1 MASFDFGAMSAY
13 KFAGSNA
20 IASNTNANSL
30 AIDTQGFE
38 GVAVVSAVAASTLNS
53 AADLTVSLE
62 FLEGDDTN
70 VSNASALGA
79 GFIVAN
85 PDLEASN
92 TAYWASVKP
101 NKRYLFAKYV
111 PSTNAA
117 ANVVTLGALGFP
129 HKTPTY

>member
-1 MASFDFGAMSAY
+1 MASFDFGALSAY

-20 IASNTNANSL
+20 ISANTNANSL

-53 AADLTVSLE
+53 AANLTVSLE
-62 FLEGDDTN
+62 FLEGDDSN
-70 VSNASALGA
+70 VSNATALGSA
-79 GFIVAN
+79 FVISN
-85 PDLEASN
+85 PSLEESN

-117 ANVVTLGALGFP
+117 ANVVTVGALGMP

>member
-1 MASFDFGAMSAY
+1 MASFDFGAISAY
-13 KFAGSNA
+13 KFAGSAA

-38 GVAVVSAVAASTLNS
+38 GVAVVSAVSASTLNVE
-53 AADLTVSLE
+53 ANLTVSLE

-70 VSNASALGA
+70 VANATALA
-79 GFIVAN
+79 SKFITAN
-85 PDLEASN
+85 PDLEESN

-111 PSTNAA
+111 PSTNAT

-129 HKTPTY
+129 HNAPTQ

>member
-1 MASFDFGAMSAY
+1 MASFDFGAVSAY

-38 GVAVVSAVAASTLNS
+38 GVAVVSSVAASTLN
-53 AADLTVSLE
+53 AATDLTVSLE

-70 VSNASALGA
+70 ISNASALDA
-79 GFIVAN
+79 KFIVNN
-85 PDLEASN
+85 PDLETSN

-117 ANVVTLGALGFP
+117 ANVVCLGALGLP
-129 HKTPTY
+129 HNAPTY